1 MVEPEMAFAVLN
13 DILNLTENLLKHI
26 IKKIIKDNLPEL
38 EYLEKYQQKELISEL
53 KKISNLNFPRLTY
66 AECLE
71 ILVKNKENFVYN
83 EIK

>member
-1 MVEPEMAFAVLN
+1 MVEPEMAFADLN
-13 DILNLTENLLKHI
+13 DILNLTENLLKHV

-53 KKISNLNFPRLTY
+53 KKISNLNFPRLAY

-71 ILVKNKENFVYN
+71 ILAKNKENFIYN